1 MSPLKRLSALPPAN
15 PGRLSAVGVP
25 TVALELMAKLPNAP
39 IGEKPALCGVAD
51 HGYDPPPTAV
61 FKGPVAVRL
70 RPEKGARAASVTSA
84 AGFSS
89 DESPVSL
96 KSVLLL
102 VKEGGGELGRDSTRA
117 ALTTEGELSCELEGN
132 G

>member
-1 MSPLKRLSALPPAN
+1 M
-15 PGRLSAVGVP
+15 
-25 TVALELMAKLPNAP
+25 
-39 IGEKPALCGVAD
+39 AD
-51 HGYDPPPTAV
+51 HGDDPPPTAV

-70 RPEKGARAASVTSA
+70 RPEKGARAVSGTSA

-102 VKEGGGELGRDSTRA
+102 VNEGGGELGRESTRA
-117 ALTTEGELSCELEGN
+117 VLVTEGELSCELEGK

>member
-1 MSPLKRLSALPPAN
+1 
-15 PGRLSAVGVP
+15 
-25 TVALELMAKLPNAP
+25 LELIAKLPKAP

-51 HGYDPPPTAV
+51 HGDDPPPTAV
-61 FKGPVAVRL
+61 FRGPVTVRL
-70 RPEKGARAASVTSA
+70 RPENGGRAASVISA
-84 AGFSS
+84 EGFSS

-102 VKEGGGELGRDSTRA
+102 VKEGGGELGRESTREV
-117 ALTTEGELSCELEGN
+117 LTIEGELSAELEGN